1 MLDSG
6 APGHQERAL
15 ENSWEETT
23 MKKLFGL
30 LALIAMLP
38 VSAGAENAGWKQ
50 SWEETLAAAREEGK
64 VVVSGPPSAELRKAL
79 PAAFKARYG
88 IAIEYLGGRSTESA
102 ARMRAERQA
111 GIYSIDVIFAG
122 IQSMAL
128 TFYREKMLQ
137 PLKPALQLPEV
148 LDGSKWKKGKLWFS
162 DPDEQYILRLAN
174 TVTTM
179 FHINTSQVKPG
190 EIRSVKDLLNPKYK
204 GKIALQD
211 PTIPGSGSNQA
222 AHLYFQHGEEFVKGL
237 YVDQKPMISRDTRQ
251 LTDGLARGIYPISL
265 GAEDADVEKLRKEGI
280 PVSILENLS
289 DLYPEISASFGQVA
303 MIDNA
308 PHPNAAKVFVNW
320 IASKEGNEVFNRAMG
335 TVPTRTDIVEDFVP
349 PEIIPKEGVQYFD
362 TYDWEF
368 TVTKKEQV
376 RQRMKELLSAR

>member
-1 MLDSG
+1 LIARRKG
-6 APGHQERAL
+6 GQRLGPG
-15 ENSWEETT
+15 EEED
-23 MKKLFGL
+23 MKRL
-30 LALIAMLP
+30 LALLAIVVLLP
-38 VSAGAENAGWKQ
+38 QSARAENGGWKQ
-50 SWEETLAAAREEGK
+50 SWEETVAAAKQEGK
-64 VVVSGPPSAELRKAL
+64 VVVSGPPSTELRKVL

-88 IAIEYLGGRSTESA
+88 ITVDYFGGRSTETA
-102 ARMRAERQA
+102 TRMRAERQA
-111 GIYSIDVIFAG
+111 GIHSVDVIFAG

-128 TFYREKMLQ
+128 TFHREKMLQ

-148 LDGSKWKKGKLWFS
+148 VDGSKWKKGSLWFA
-162 DPDEQYILRLAN
+162 DPDEQYILRLSN

-179 FHINTSQVKPG
+179 FHVNTSEVKPG
-190 EIRSVKDLLNPKYK
+190 EIRSVKDMLNPKWK

-222 AHLYFQHGEEFVKGL
+222 AHLYFQHGEDFVKAL

-251 LTDGLARGIYPISL
+251 ITDGLARGTYAICL
-265 GAEDADVEKLRKEGI
+265 GAEDADVEKLRKDGV
-280 PVSILENLS
+280 PVAILENLP

-320 IASKEGNEVFNRAMG
+320 IASKEGSEVLNRAMG
-335 TVPTRTDIVEDFVP
+335 TAPTRNDIDESFLP
-349 PEIIPKEGVQYFD
+349 PEIIPKEGVKYFD
-362 TYDWEF
+362 TFDWEF

-376 RQRMKELLSAR
+376 RQRMKELLRPK

>member
-1 MLDSG
+1 
-6 APGHQERAL
+6 
-15 ENSWEETT
+15 
-23 MKKLFGL
+23 MKKLLTL
-30 LALIAMLP
+30 LALISLWP
-38 VSAGAENAGWKQ
+38 VHANAANAGWKQ
-50 SWEETLAAAREEGK
+50 SWEETLKAAREEGK
-64 VVVSGPPSAELRKAL
+64 VVVSGPPSAELRKVL

-88 IAIEYLGGRSTESA
+88 INVEYLGGRSTESA
-102 ARMRAERQA
+102 ARMRAERRA

-128 TFYREKMLQ
+128 TFHREKMLQ

-148 LDGSKWKKGKLWFS
+148 VDGSKWKKGKLWFA
-162 DPDEQYILRLAN
+162 DPEEQYILRLAN

-179 FHINTSQVKPG
+179 FHINTSLVKPG
-190 EIRSVKDLLNPKYK
+190 EIRSVKDLLDPKWK

-222 AHLYFQHGEEFVKGL
+222 AHLYFQHGEDFVKKL
-237 YVDQKPMISRDTRQ
+237 YVDQKPMISRDTRMI
-251 LTDGLARGIYPISL
+251 TDGLARGTYPISL
-265 GAEDADVEKLRKEGI
+265 GAEDADVEKLRAEGV
-280 PVSILENLS
+280 PVSILENLT
-289 DLYPEISASFGQVA
+289 DLYQEISASFGQVA
-303 MIDNA
+303 LIDNA

-335 TVPTRTDIVEDFVP
+335 TVPTRKDIVADFVP
-349 PEIIPKEGVQYFD
+349 PDIIPKEGVQYFD

-376 RQRMKELLSAR
+376 RARMKELLSAR

>member
-1 MLDSG
+1 MTRVI
-6 APGHQERAL
+6 A
-15 ENSWEETT
+15 
-23 MKKLFGL
+23 L
-30 LALIAMLP
+30 LAVVAVWP
-38 VSAGAENAGWKQ
+38 ASADAQNAGWKQ
-50 SWEETLAAAREEGK
+50 SWEETLKAAREEGK
-64 VVVSGPPSAELRKAL
+64 LVVSGPPSAELRKVL

-88 IAIEYLGGRSTESA
+88 INMDYLGGRSTESA

-111 GIYSIDVIFAG
+111 GIYSIDVVFAG

-128 TFYREKMLQ
+128 TFHREKMLQ

-148 LDGSKWKKGKLWFS
+148 VDGSKWKKGKLWFA
-162 DPDEQYILRLAN
+162 DPEEQYILRLAN

-179 FHINTSQVKPG
+179 FHINTSLVKPD
-190 EIRSVKDLLNPKYK
+190 EIRSVKDLLNPKWK

-222 AHLYFQHGEEFVKGL
+222 AHLYFQHGEDFVKQL
-237 YVDQKPMISRDTRQ
+237 YVDQKPMISRDTRL
-251 LTDGLARGIYPISL
+251 LTDGLARGTYAISL
-265 GAEDADVEKLRKEGI
+265 GAEDADVEKLRKEGV
-280 PVSILENLS
+280 PVSILGNLT
-289 DLYPEISASFGQVA
+289 DLYSEISASFGQVA
-303 MIDNA
+303 IIANA

-335 TVPTRTDIVEDFVP
+335 TVPTRNDIVADFVP

-376 RQRMKELLSAR
+376 RARMKELLSAR

>member
-1 MLDSG
+1 
-6 APGHQERAL
+6 
-15 ENSWEETT
+15 
-23 MKKLFGL
+23 MKKIVAVAA
-30 LALIAMLP
+30 LAMLLP
-38 VSAGAENAGWKQ
+38 VSALAQNGAWKQ
-50 SWEETLAAAREEGK
+50 SWEETLTAARAEGK
-64 VVVSGPPSAELRKAL
+64 VVVSGPPSQELRIAL

-88 IAIEYLGGRSTESA
+88 ISIEYLGGRNTETS

-111 GIYSIDVIFAG
+111 GIHSIDVVFAG

-128 TFYREKMLQ
+128 TYHREKMLQ

-148 LDGSKWKKGKLWFS
+148 IDGKNWKKGKLWFA
-162 DPDEQYILRLAN
+162 DPEDQYILRLAN

-190 EIRSVKDLLNPKYK
+190 EIRSVKQLLDPKWK

-222 AHLYFQHGEEFVKGL
+222 AHLYFQHGEDFIKKL
-237 YVDQKPMISRDTRQ
+237 YVEQKPMISRDTRQ
-251 LTDGLARGIYPISL
+251 ITDGLARGIFPISL
-265 GAEDADVEKLRKEGI
+265 GAEDADVEKLRKEGV
-280 PVSILENLS
+280 PLAILENLT
-289 DLYPEISASFGQVA
+289 DLYSEISASFGQVA
-303 MIDNA
+303 IIDNA

-320 IASKEGNEVFNRAMG
+320 IASKEGNEIFNKAMG
-335 TVPTRTDIVEDFVP
+335 TVPTRNDIDESHLP
-349 PEIIPKEGVQYFD
+349 PQIIPKDGEQYFD

-376 RQRMKELLSAR
+376 RAFMKDLLRAK

>member
-1 MLDSG
+1 MTRFFAVL
-6 APGHQERAL
+6 A
-15 ENSWEETT
+15 
-23 MKKLFGL
+23 L
-30 LALIAMLP
+30 LALWPL
-38 VSAGAENAGWKQ
+38 SANAQNAGWKQ
-50 SWEETLAAAREEGK
+50 SWEETLKAAQAEGK
-64 VVVSGPPSAELRKAL
+64 VVVSGPPSTELRKVL

-88 IAIEYLGGRSTESA
+88 INLEYMGGRSTESS

-111 GIYSIDVIFAG
+111 GIYSIDVVFAG

-128 TFYREKMLQ
+128 TFHRDKMLQ

-148 LDGSKWKKGKLWFS
+148 VDGSKWKKGKLWFA
-162 DPDEQYILRLAN
+162 DPEEQYILRLAN

-179 FHINTSQVKPG
+179 FHINTALVKPG
-190 EIRSVKDLLNPKYK
+190 EIRSVKDLLNPKWK

-222 AHLYFQHGEEFVKGL
+222 AHLYFQHGEDFVKQL

-251 LTDGLARGIYPISL
+251 ITDGLARGTYPISL
-265 GAEDADVEKLRKEGI
+265 GAEDADVEKLKKEGVPI
-280 PVSILENLS
+280 SILENLT
-289 DLYPEISASFGQVA
+289 DLYQEISASFGQVA

-335 TVPTRTDIVEDFVP
+335 TVPTRKDIVADFVP

-376 RQRMKELLSAR
+376 RARMKELLSAR

>member
-1 MLDSG
+1 MKNIC
-6 APGHQERAL
+6 AL
-15 ENSWEETT
+15 LLT
-23 MKKLFGL
+23 L
-30 LALIAMLP
+30 LALLP
-38 VSAGAENAGWKQ
+38 VSAAAQNAAWKQ
-50 SWEETLAAAREEGK
+50 SWEQTLATAKEEGK
-64 VVVSGPPSAELRKAL
+64 VVVSGPPSQELRKVL
-79 PAAFKARYG
+79 PSAFKARYG
-88 IAIEYLGGRSTESA
+88 INMEYLGGRSTESA
-102 ARMRAERQA
+102 ARMRAERHA
-111 GIYSIDVIFAG
+111 GIHSIDVVFAG

-128 TFYREKMLQ
+128 TFHREKMLQ

-148 LDGSKWKKGKLWFS
+148 VDGKKWKKGKLWFA
-162 DPDEQYILRLAN
+162 DPEEQYILRLAN

-179 FHINTSQVKPG
+179 FHINTKDVKPG
-190 EIRSVKDLLNPKYK
+190 EIRSVKDLLNPKWK

-222 AHLYFQHGEEFVKGL
+222 AHLYFQHGEDFVKQL

-251 LTDGLARGIYPISL
+251 ITDGLARGIYPISL

-280 PVSILENLS
+280 PVAILENLT

-303 MIDNA
+303 IIDNA

-335 TVPTRTDIVEDFVP
+335 TVPTRNDIDESHLP
-349 PEIIPKEGVQYFD
+349 PEIVPKDGVQYFD

-368 TVTKKEQV
+368 TVTTKEMV

>member
-1 MLDSG
+1 
-6 APGHQERAL
+6 
-15 ENSWEETT
+15 

-148 LDGSKWKKGKLWFS
+148 LDGRKWKKGKLWFA
-162 DPDEQYILRLAN
+162 DPEEQYILRLAN
-174 TVTTM
+174 SVSTM
-179 FHINTSQVKPG
+179 FHINTSLVKPE
-190 EIRSVKDLLNPKYK
+190 EIRSVKDLLNPKWK

-211 PTIPGSGSNQA
+211 PTISGSGSNQA
-222 AHLYFQHGEEFVKGL
+222 AHLYLQHGDDFIKQL
-237 YVDQKPMISRDTRQ
+237 YVEQKPVISRETRQ
-251 LTDGLARGIYPISL
+251 ITDGLARGTYAITL
-265 GAEDADVEKLRKEGI
+265 GAEDGKVETLRKEGV
-280 PVSILENLS
+280 PVSILENLT
-289 DLYPEISASFGQVA
+289 DLYSEISGSFGQVA
-303 MIDNA
+303 MMDSA
-308 PHPNAAKVFVNW
+308 PHPNAAKIFVNW
-320 IASKEGNEVFNRAMG
+320 MASKEGSEVFNRAVG
-335 TVPTRTDIVEDFVP
+335 TVPTRNDIDESHLP
-349 PEIIPKEGVQYFD
+349 PEIIPKPGVQYFD

-368 TVTKKEQV
+368 TVTQKEKV